1 MRDDYALKGST
12 VQVTLSLEKEV
23 SETLKKMA
31 EYTKLGESEILN
43 TALKRFI
50 AVHSDFLP
58 PKKS

>member
-58 PKKS
+58 AKKS